1 VRSVLIINPKGGC
14 GKTTVSTNLAAGLA
28 ARGGRVLLLDLD
40 RQQSA
45 VTWLGLRPG
54 HLPRILP
61 LGDGDT
67 GAEANGRSKNDWLV
81 IDSPAGIHG
90 KALSH
95 ALKLADKVIVPVQPS
110 VFDMAATAQ
119 FLQLLL
125 DEKEVR
131 RSRAQLGVVGVR
143 VDPRTRAA
151 ATLEAFLLQFNLPV
165 LSYLRD
171 SQVYP
176 NAAFNGLTVF
186 DLAPSSS
193 ERDLAQWETI
203 LQWVSSNAAS
213 GPRQR
218 VDDQEAEA

>member
-1 VRSVLIINPKGGC
+1 MHSVLIINPKGGC

-28 ARGGRVLLLDLD
+28 AHGARVLLLDLD

-45 VTWLGLRPG
+45 VTWLGLRPA

-61 LGDGDT
+61 LDHREDHASDSGH
-67 GAEANGRSKNDWLV
+67 SKNDWLV

-119 FLQLLL
+119 FLQLLV

-131 RSRAQLGVVGVR
+131 KSRAQVGVVGVR

-151 ATLEAFLLQFNLPV
+151 ATLEAFLQQFDLPV

-193 ERDLAQWETI
+193 ERDLPQWEAI
-203 LQWVSSNAAS
+203 LDWVLGGASSASRQRTAAAAS
-213 GPRQR
+213 
-218 VDDQEAEA
+218 